1 MWDLIF
7 PNKQVFKLQL
17 DSCSYVRS
25 VSFLRVGQ
33 GVVDC
38 WRGGCFVC
46 LQRGIVGSW
55 QAGEHW
61 ILVNTNGPWDPLHC
75 FSRFVREWKR
85 GKDVEIVLGKWR
97 RDRIKRCVT
106 RWFPRK
112 MWFSHIEAGKP
123 LKKFWLL
130 GFHRIV
136 HNCQQWKSESLR
148 SYSPV
153 DDGQVKQ
160 ERPRSQPITKS
171 PPPGSRISGGIF
183 PIWPQVSSGF
193 FINKKMASGGQP
205 YALVLVKLRV
215 IALITESYRTLQ
227 QFVHACAVIH
237 AKVYPCNSLIYILAV
252 LIKIWKSGRLPG
264 YQTNVNTSD
273 ETKNISPD
281 QLEPVVD
288 LHSLTSLTFN

>member
-1 MWDLIF
+1 MVETAPANGETNGSFCVVSRPQCCSIMWDLIF

-17 DSCSYVRS
+17 DSCSYVRF

-75 FSRFVREWKR
+75 FSQFVRKWKR

-136 HNCQQWKSESLR
+136 HSCQQLSTMDKWKFEKLFSCR
-148 SYSPV
+148 
-153 DDGQVKQ
+153 
-160 ERPRSQPITKS
+160 RWTSQAGATLVPAHH
-171 PPPGSRISGGIF
+171 
-183 PIWPQVSSGF
+183 QVSTLWVSHLRWNFSHLATGGGF

-205 YALVLVKLRV
+205 YALVNCPTCQ
-215 IALITESYRTLQ
+215 ITCYR
-227 QFVHACAVIH
+227 
-237 AKVYPCNSLIYILAV
+237 
-252 LIKIWKSGRLPG
+252 
-264 YQTNVNTSD
+264 
-273 ETKNISPD
+273 
-281 QLEPVVD
+281 
-288 LHSLTSLTFN
+288 FNYRI

>member
-1 MWDLIF
+1 MVETAPANGETNGSFCVVSRPQCCSIMWDLIF

-17 DSCSYVRS
+17 DSCSYVRF

-75 FSRFVREWKR
+75 FSQFVRKWKR

-106 RWFPRK
+106 RWLPGDFQGRCDSLILRLESR
-112 MWFSHIEAGKP
+112 WRSFGCWVSTGS
-123 LKKFWLL
+123 FT
-130 GFHRIV
+130 V
-136 HNCQQWKSESLR
+136 VNSCQQWTSESLR

-171 PPPGSRISGGIF
+171 PPSGSRISGGIF
-183 PIWPQVSSGF
+183 PIWLQVADSLS
-193 FINKKMASGGQP
+193 IKKWPPEDNHM
-205 YALVLVKLRV
+205 L
-215 IALITESYRTLQ
+215 
-227 QFVHACAVIH
+227 
-237 AKVYPCNSLIYILAV
+237 
-252 LIKIWKSGRLPG
+252 W
-264 YQTNVNTSD
+264 
-273 ETKNISPD
+273 
-281 QLEPVVD
+281 
-288 LHSLTSLTFN
+288 